1 MTIEQALTE
10 ARVARGLSQAE
21 LARRAG
27 VSRRTVVRYE
37 TELRGL
43 GIERARALATVLRL
57 EVVVEVRV
65 KP

>member
-1 MTIEQALTE
+1 MTIEQALTA

-43 GIERARALATVLRL
+43 GIELARALATVLGL
-57 EVVVEVRV
+57 
-65 KP
+65 